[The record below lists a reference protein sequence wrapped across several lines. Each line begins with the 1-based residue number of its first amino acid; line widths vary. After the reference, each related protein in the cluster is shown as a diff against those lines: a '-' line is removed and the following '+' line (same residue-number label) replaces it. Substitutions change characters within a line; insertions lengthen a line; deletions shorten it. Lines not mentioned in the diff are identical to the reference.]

1 MALLSHE
8 GHVEFASQRYA
19 SLDESVRSKVSE
31 LSRQA
36 AWRFSSAGS
45 SRVGAERHDLVSADG
60 TRWFEVALSPVRA
73 DAAQGGGLRVAAVVR
88 DSTDSRK
95 MQMKMLA
102 VDQAGRDLIRL
113 EADAVRKM
121 NMIERL
127 RVLESKIVRYAK
139 NLLAFDHFAVRL
151 IDERTGR
158 LELVISCGLSPEAE
172 ELEIYPRQEGH
183 GIAGYVAATG
193 ERVICNDSSKDKRFL
208 AMVMGA
214 KSALVVPLRV
224 NEKLIGV
231 LDVESLSANAFSDED
246 LRAAELFSS
255 YIAMAMH
262 MLDLLVV
269 ERSSTNETLSGRVE
283 GELSEP
289 LEDIMREV
297 AELSGAATRDP
308 EMARHIERIRTD
320 VDAIRRRMR
329 GVAAG
334 PQTLLGVERAMA
346 DRSHDPVL
354 HGRKILI
361 ADDEQNVRRLIA
373 DVLRNRGCRV
383 EVCESGTKAI
393 EYLDALAAGEAE
405 PIDVVLS
412 DIKMPDHNGYEVF
425 AAARRVGGDIPVILM
440 TGFGY
445 DPHHSIVRASQEGL
459 QSVLF
464 KPFQVDRLLEELRK
478 ALAVK

>member
-1 MALLSHE
+1 MDRTLSQPFGPICE
-8 GHVEFASQRYA
+8 GLDSGFGDSGTPVVFLPEAIYVRQGNKAHFFLGKRTLCESVEEGVQIVE
-19 SLDESVRSKVSE
+19 SLDA
-31 LSRQA
+31 L
-36 AWRFSSAGS
+36 
-45 SRVGAERHDLVSADG
+45 DLV
-60 TRWFEVALSPVRA
+60 EV
-73 DAAQGGGLRVAAVVR
+73 
-88 DSTDSRK
+88 
-95 MQMKMLA
+95 
-102 VDQAGRDLIRL
+102 
-113 EADAVRKM
+113 
-121 NMIERL
+121 
-127 RVLESKIVRYAK
+127 
-139 NLLAFDHFAVRL
+139 

-308 EMARHIERIRTD
+308 EMARHVERIRTD

-346 DRSHDPVL
+346 DRSHDPIL
-354 HGRKILI
+354 HGRRILI

-393 EYLDALAAGEAE
+393 AYLDALAAGEAE

-425 AAARRVGGDIPVILM
+425 AAARRVSGDIPVILM

-459 QSVLF
+459 QRVLF